1 MKEGYIL
8 GGGGGPDLDVITA
21 TAADVR
27 SGKVIVDKD
36 GNPLTGTEPER
47 GNWTGSVEMNGK
59 IVIPDGHHG
68 GGGYVNGPAVTQR
81 GAWNGAVGM
90 NGKVTIPEGYHN
102 GLGSV
107 GGPSVPYQNADVS
120 GTDRAY
126 ATGISAWSGVM
137 CLGVR
142 SGHYLNGVNW
152 IHGSIPNLI
161 AGNIKKGVNIAGL
174 IGTYVYADIT
184 GWYYQPPNEMTGVTG
199 GFSSRFNG
207 GTSSS
212 KPEEAEFTKQTTYM
226 EARSNLISSSTSHG
240 FYMGFVTNKKVDITN
255 VRTIKFL
262 MSGNSYYVGISNNQ
276 DDFFDS
282 GIIGKVPASAYNGSY
297 VDDNSPNILT
307 VDTSMVSGSY
317 YLAISCYA
325 SYGISSGNHH
335 NRFRIHNIQYDTMA

>member
-59 IVIPDGHHG
+59 IIIPNGHHG

-142 SGHYLNGVNW
+142 SGYYLNGVNW
-152 IHGSIPNLI
+152 IHGNIPNLI
-161 AGNIKKGVNIAGL
+161 PENIKKNVNIAGL
-174 IGTYVYADIT
+174 IGKFEGPVSSPYYLIQNGYIVNLTSKTLMNVGDLRDCDPEQGVTQGNITGLRIWGGNYWQGTMLSESINTSNHKYLKADIGYT
-184 GWYYQPPNEMTGVTG
+184 GST
-199 GFSSRFNG
+199 NG
-207 GTSSS
+207 GI
-212 KPEEAEFTKQTTYM
+212 Y
-226 EARSNLISSSTSHG
+226 LGVG
-240 FYMGFVTNKKVDITN
+240 FMTLGNANAVTADN
-255 VRTIKFL
+255 
-262 MSGNSYYVGISNNQ
+262 SGNSTNLFSK
-276 DDFFDS
+276 F
-282 GIIGKVPASAYNGSY
+282 SAYVQGAAY
-297 VDDNSPNILT
+297 
-307 VDTSMVSGSY
+307 SGQTIV
-317 YLAISCYA
+317 AD
-325 SYGISSGNHH
+325 ISSLSGNYFLVIVVRYPVAGYTAVLSVK
-335 NRFRIHNIQYDTMA
+335 NVYLTNV